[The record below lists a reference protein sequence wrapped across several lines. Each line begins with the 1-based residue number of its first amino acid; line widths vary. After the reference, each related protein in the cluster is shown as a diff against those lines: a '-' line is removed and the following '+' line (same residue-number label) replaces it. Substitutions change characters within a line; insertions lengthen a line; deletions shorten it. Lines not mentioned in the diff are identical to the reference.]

1 MPPICGRPRGSGGNI
16 LRTNCECKRAHTSK
30 GDFIENS
37 GDPSL
42 WIAICMVLGVVGVL
56 YLLFTGQAYV
66 LSEYWWVLALIFGGG
81 VFALFL
87 TRE

>member
-1 MPPICGRPRGSGGNI
+1 
-16 LRTNCECKRAHTSK
+16 
-30 GDFIENS
+30 
-37 GDPSL
+37 
-42 WIAICMVLGVVGVL
+42 MVLGVVGVL